1 MYFGYKY
8 RATLDGFLR
17 SGIVPVIV
25 LNLILSVIVPGID
38 FYGHIGG
45 LLGGV
50 LITYT
55 LGVTNKSDLREKING
70 IIITVILVLFLV
82 YMLINK

>member
-8 RATLDGFLR
+8 RATLDGLIR
-17 SGIVPVIV
+17 SGIVPVVI
-25 LNLILSVIVPGID
+25 LNLILSLLIPSID

-45 LLGGV
+45 LLGGI

-55 LGVTNKSDLREKING
+55 LGVANKTELRDKING
-70 IIITVILVLFLV
+70 IIMTLILVV
-82 YMLINK
+82 VLIYLLIMK